1 MPEEFVV
8 AKNLN
13 LAWSNFDP
21 LYPLPADCPFY
32 VEREDKPLNKLKR
45 ALLREHRQPPKY
57 FFSGHRGCG
66 KSTELNRLAVD
77 DEINQKFFVVK
88 YSVKDICDVNNLSYI
103 DVLFSLGA
111 QLFIEYSDSGKE
123 LRPELIK
130 ALENWKNDVVEQVRE
145 EIESFETSIEGGL
158 KAFFI
163 SVLSKFRSEDNT
175 TKTIRTKIEPRLS
188 ELIEKINLI
197 VADIEGK
204 EKKKVLVLIDDMDKP
219 NLAQAKKIFYD
230 YNTAIT
236 QPACSIV
243 FTVPISIFFSQEFT
257 AIRETRFFLPNVKLH
272 HRNEKNITDKK
283 GFKLMS
289 SFIFH
294 RMKEELIEPDACEY
308 AIKMGAGV
316 FRETARIMQICA
328 DNAIASA
335 RIRII
340 KDDVVRAESEI
351 RSDFKR
357 MLTSEDYVI
366 LKSVCD
372 NNEMH
377 GIEKIGHLLHNL
389 SILEYMNDET
399 WCDIHPTLEKLINP

>member
-8 AKNLN
+8 AQNLN

-77 DEINQKFFVVK
+77 EEINRKFFVVK

-111 QLFIEYSDSGKE
+111 QLFIEYSDTGKQ
-123 LRPELIK
+123 LRPELIE

-272 HRNEKNITDKK
+272 HRNEKNSTDEK
-283 GFKLMS
+283 GFNLMS
-289 SFIFH
+289 SFIVH

-328 DNAIASA
+328 DNAIASG

-366 LKSVCD
+366 LKSICE